1 MSSSDNAD
9 AWTATSPPTS
19 AWLLGALRGG
29 TNGHSVGGVARQCA
43 SDRVHLPT
51 VPNFKDRAGS
61 FKPATNVRFRATAER
76 AAATSLPA
84 HEVSRLPPSILLC
97 GRLSF
102 HRRVGRWRI
111 HRSSHLPQI
120 DPHASDMLPVAFGS
134 MRPRRH
140 EGSRN
145 LDLIGLNIGAGE
157 GIRTLDPDL
166 GKVVL
171 YP

>member
-29 TNGHSVGGVARQCA
+29 TNGHSVGGVARRCA

-61 FKPATNVRFRATAER
+61 FKPATNVRFLATAER

-111 HRSSHLPQI
+111 DRATCTNLI
-120 DPHASDMLPVAFGS
+120 RMLPICFRWHSDRSG
-134 MRPRRH
+134 H
-140 EGSRN
+140 
-145 LDLIGLNIGAGE
+145 GATKGQE
-157 GIRTLDPDL
+157 I
-166 GKVVL
+166 
-171 YP
+171 